1 MEEIDLYLD
10 NAKEM
15 MDGAVDHAKHDLA
28 KIRAGKAMPSMLDGL
43 MVEYY
48 GTMTPINQVASIST
62 PDARTIF
69 LKPWEKTII
78 GDIEKA
84 IINSDLGFNPQNDGE
99 NIIISVPQL
108 TEERRVQLVK
118 QAKAVTENG
127 KVSIRNARK
136 EANDDLRKL
145 LKEGE
150 GVSEDLVKNA
160 EDDVQALTDKYVK
173 TMDSLLEHK
182 EKDIMTV

>member
-10 NAKEM
+10 TAKEM
-15 MDGAVDHAKHDLA
+15 MDAAVDHAKNDLG

-48 GTMTPINQVASIST
+48 GSMTPINQVASIST

-69 LKPWEKTII
+69 IKPWEKSII
-78 GDIEKA
+78 GEIEKS
-84 IINSDLGFNPQNDGE
+84 IMNSDLGFNPQNDGE

-108 TEERRVQLVK
+108 TEERRLQLAK

-127 KVSIRNARK
+127 KVSVRNARK
-136 EANDDLRKL
+136 EANDELKKL

-150 GVSEDLVKNA
+150 GVSEDLIKNA

-173 TMDSLLEHK
+173 VMDDLLEHK